1 MRFFGLDLSNL
12 GPAFVKYDAAFMNNV
27 VKTCCEQGIR
37 TFYNEKMPDGAIIHS
52 FARRIGINPVNG
64 IIAVAIAVL
73 SVREP
78 DEKLMV
84 EQILSVIEQ
93 FGEYMPG
100 GFFIYKADESE
111 KLLYANKAVFDIF
124 GCDSLKDFK
133 ALTGFTFRGMVYPED
148 YTRVSSSIKEQ
159 VKESQA
165 DLDFVE
171 YRIVRKDGE
180 VRWVEGY
187 GHYIHYDEQNNL
199 YYVFISDITEKYV
212 KAESDKALRSAV
224 IEALTKAYDSVW
236 LISDLESEKFELFR
250 IDEEMEHL
258 MPANIAVKIEKF
270 TQARAFYSQLV
281 LEEDRLRF
289 MEATTPE
296 AIARNTEENLVY
308 AVPFRRIFD
317 DGIRNYK
324 LELVKL
330 DLPGGKTGIVGGFK
344 NVDVSR
350 EPQ

>member
-1 MRFFGLDLSNL
+1 
-12 GPAFVKYDAAFMNNV
+12 
-27 VKTCCEQGIR
+27 
-37 TFYNEKMPDGAIIHS
+37 
-52 FARRIGINPVNG
+52 
-64 IIAVAIAVL
+64 
-73 SVREP
+73 
-78 DEKLMV
+78 MV

-180 VRWVEGY
+180 VRWVEDY